1 MGNKK
6 YQQFKT
12 QVEKSTVNPEFRFH
26 SPDTWGTITGR
37 SCLIDFEARDKQL
50 MSSDLISEAV
60 YIYYYYYYF
69 IKRIVFQI
77 QYGRIFNCTRCH
89 N

>member
-60 YIYYYYYYF
+60 YILLSLLLFYKTNSF
-69 IKRIVFQI
+69 SNSIWKNI
-77 QYGRIFNCTRCH
+77 
-89 N
+89 

>member
-60 YIYYYYYYF
+60 YILLLLLLLFYKTNSF
-69 IKRIVFQI
+69 SNSIWKNI
-77 QYGRIFNCTRCH
+77 
-89 N
+89 

>member
-60 YIYYYYYYF
+60 YILLSLLFLFYKTNSF
-69 IKRIVFQI
+69 SNSIWKNI
-77 QYGRIFNCTRCH
+77 
-89 N
+89 